1 MADIALEAPRRT
13 KAGDQAV
20 ARHAPELDTGARV
33 LLAAIDG
40 KRGVSTLKARFGALL
55 RVEQVLQTLASAGFV
70 ELPVPPMA
78 PVAAAAPAPVVAAS
92 PATAAPAPGAAANVA
107 PTLDLPDAKRM
118 AVRGL
123 TECLGP
129 TGDVLA
135 LQIERCKTAE
145 DFIRLHRLAQEAV
158 RQQRGAD
165 GLGRFLQWSPSP

>member
-1 MADIALEAPRRT
+1 MSDIALEAPRRT
-13 KAGDQAV
+13 AAGDQAV
-20 ARHAPELDTGARV
+20 ARHAPELETGARV

-55 RVEQVLQTLASAGFV
+55 RVEQVLETLASAGFV
-70 ELPVPPMA
+70 ELPAPPAA
-78 PVAAAAPAPVVAAS
+78 PVAAPAPVPAAAAAT
-92 PATAAPAPGAAANVA
+92 PAPAGAAPTAVA
-107 PTLDLPDAKRM
+107 TLDLPTAKRM

-145 DFIRLHRLAQEAV
+145 DFIRLHKLAQDAV

-165 GLGRFLQWSPSP
+165 GLGRFLQWSPAP